1 MQPKLFDN
9 WSKYYLYYVLILI
22 FCGVFILYNKHDVG
36 NDSSLSDW
44 LINYSGGFVRRG
56 LIGQIALEF
65 SYFFSIK
72 LRDTIVIFQIISFT
86 AYYVLVF
93 FLLRRVITNR
103 ILILAVFSPI
113 FILFP
118 ISEIEA
124 FGRKETFIFLIITLY
139 FFTNVRDIKTQLI
152 FKLIIFPI
160 SILIWEPVIFFY
172 PYIML
177 IDLVVFNS
185 NKFDKKLIWLF
196 LSYLVIFL
204 VTIFIYLNPVSSES
218 FNTMKNVL
226 MSDFGE
232 NCYMS
237 CSFVGNQSQNSYIEL
252 VYLNFEVLKPLHIIR
267 YILIILIGFYPLFNL
282 LKISRLSNT
291 KLFFFSNYKS
301 LLFPF
306 IFAFIPSIFLYAPMY
321 DWGRIVHISYTFMLL
336 SYVFLLKNN
345 LIKIDQER
353 LVKNIFENLSNKIF
367 FILFIIFCL
376 GWNQKTVM
384 TADITTNS
392 FYKIIYNSSKKIF
405 GFNGIRLFEDS
416 PIIKFHQKYIE

>member
-1 MQPKLFDN
+1 
-9 WSKYYLYYVLILI
+9 
-22 FCGVFILYNKHDVG
+22 
-36 NDSSLSDW
+36 
-44 LINYSGGFVRRG
+44 
-56 LIGQIALEF
+56 
-65 SYFFSIK
+65 
-72 LRDTIVIFQIISFT
+72 
-86 AYYVLVF
+86 
-93 FLLRRVITNR
+93 
-103 ILILAVFSPI
+103 
-113 FILFP
+113 
-118 ISEIEA
+118 
-124 FGRKETFIFLIITLY
+124 
-139 FFTNVRDIKTQLI
+139 
-152 FKLIIFPI
+152 
-160 SILIWEPVIFFY
+160 
-172 PYIML
+172 ML
-177 IDLVVFNS
+177 IDLVVFNF

-204 VTIFIYLNPVSSES
+204 VTIFIYLNPISSES
-218 FNTMKNVL
+218 FNIMKNVL
-226 MSDFGE
+226 MNDFEE

-252 VYLNFEVLKPLHIIR
+252 VYLNAEVLKPTHIIR

-306 IFAFIPSIFLYAPMY
+306 IFAFIPSIFLYPPMY
-321 DWGRIVHISYTFMLL
+321 DWGRIVHISYSFMLL
-336 SYVFLLKNN
+336 SYIFLLKNN

-353 LVKNIFENLSNKIF
+353 LAKNIFENLSNKIF

-405 GFNGIRLFEDS
+405 GFKGIRLFEDS
-416 PIIKFHQKYIE
+416 PIIKFHKKYIE